1 MAAEALERM
10 RAYLAGRSPRER
22 LFLIAGGAILLLLLV
37 WGLLYEPQR
46 AAREKLAERL
56 PAERAELR
64 LMRAQAAEIER
75 LRKRGG
81 DAGGG
86 LEQRVKA
93 SAATFGVADSFLR
106 FVSMGDSRIELA
118 TAPLPTATWSEW
130 LADLERR
137 GVVVLRC
144 RITAAES
151 AGMASLEMTLSGG
164 QR

>member
-1 MAAEALERM
+1 MAAEQMARL
-10 RAYLAGRSPRER
+10 RAYLAARSPREQM
-22 LFLIAGGAILLLLLV
+22 FLLAGGALLVLLLA

-46 AAREKLAERL
+46 AAREKLADRL

-64 LMRAQAAEIER
+64 LMRAQAEEIER

-81 DAGGG
+81 DASGG

-93 SAATFGVADSFLR
+93 SAATLGVAESLVR
-106 FVSMGDSRIELA
+106 FVPLGGERIELA
-118 TAPLPTATWSEW
+118 TGPLPTDTWIEW

-151 AGMASLEMTLSGG
+151 AGLASLEMTVGG
-164 QR
+164 GRR

>member
-1 MAAEALERM
+1 MAADRIERL
-10 RAYLAGRSPRER
+10 RAYLAARSPRER
-22 LFLIAGGAILLLLLV
+22 LFLFAGGFILLVLLA

-93 SAATFGVADSFLR
+93 SAATHGVAESLVR
-106 FVSMGDSRIELA
+106 FVPLGGERIELA
-118 TAPLPTATWSEW
+118 TGPLPTAAWTEW

-137 GVVVLRC
+137 GVLVLRC

-151 AGMASLEMTLSGG
+151 AGMATLEMTLGGG